1 MENVIFIATVT
12 ALSIS
17 TVLAVFNWTLII
29 YDFIE
34 DRKNKKRTK
43 RNKELN

>member
-17 TVLAVFNWTLII
+17 TVLAVFTWTLII

-43 RNKELN
+43 KK

>member
-1 MENVIFIATVT
+1 MENVILIATVT

-34 DRKNKKRTK
+34 DRKNNKK
-43 RNKELN
+43 NYKEN